1 MVLPGAI
8 DTPMLTQKIAE
19 IGTTEEAVAE
29 RLSLVGRL
37 GRSEEVA
44 EAVVW
49 LTSRKASYVYGH
61 LLAVDGGYLAL

>member
-49 LTSRKASYVYGH
+49 LSSKKTSYVYGH
-61 LLAVDGGYLAL
+61 LLAVDGGYLAR